1 MYTVIRCGA
10 LRRNTSGHETNQ
22 GQQEGEDGRCH
33 HSRSSGKNAVAQI
46 KKQRNVSIVTD
57 FCCLWRESG
66 GNKEG
71 THLSSIVVGVVGV
84 VVGVVMGEI
93 LQSYK

>member
-1 MYTVIRCGA
+1 MLIC
-10 LRRNTSGHETNQ
+10 TSRHETNQ
-22 GQQEGEDGRCH
+22 GQQEDEDWHSH

-46 KKQRNVSIVTD
+46 KNPKKCVIQQALVTK

-66 GNKEG
+66 GNLCWDCKVKEG
-71 THLSSIVVGVVGV
+71 THLSSA

-93 LQSYK
+93 LQNYK